1 MQTEIMKE
9 NKFYQVGAI
18 MLYSSFQQSNL
29 IFAPIS
35 AFDTLRTQEFTKSHT
50 SWNCLVKD
58 IFYCNHIPRS
68 MGKNLMH
75 VTSVTDLPE
84 TF

>member
-1 MQTEIMKE
+1 MQTEIRKE

-35 AFDTLRTQEFTKSHT
+35 AFDTLMTLQEFTKKVIYPAT
-50 SWNCLVKD
+50 A
-58 IFYCNHIPRS
+58 
-68 MGKNLMH
+68 
-75 VTSVTDLPE
+75 
-84 TF
+84 